1 MWIEIVVL
9 VLMTTTV
16 CRYLEPLMDW
26 FDRERG
32 TGPGK
37 NGWV

>member
-1 MWIEIVVL
+1 MLIEIVVL
-9 VLMTTTV
+9 VLMTV
-16 CRYLEPLMDW
+16 AACRYLGQLMDW

-32 TGPGK
+32 AGPGK